1 LFIVLP
7 KPKSIIMKHLFTLV
21 GSMLIT
27 GMLLCSGGTAYA
39 QDLKVTGKV
48 TDASNGSPLI
58 GATVY
63 VKGTTNGTATDLDGM
78 FSLNAPKGSTLVISS
93 VGYTT
98 QEVAITGATVNVL
111 LAVSTQQLQEVVVIG
126 YGTVKKSDATGSVVA
141 VSSDDFNKGAITS
154 PQDLLV
160 GKSAGVVITN
170 AGGAPGSGAT
180 IRIRGGSSLNASND
194 PLIVVDGVPIS
205 NNDVSGSSN
214 FLSFINPNDIATFTV
229 LKDASATA
237 IYGSRASNGVILIT
251 TKKGKVGSALTIRY
265 DGNTSVSSAIKFI
278 DVYSGDEIRNIAF
291 SHPELYDATSLTKLW
306 NYNTNW
312 QKEIFRTSVSQ
323 DHNIS
328 VTGAYKSL
336 PYRVSVGYTDQNG
349 ILKNTDM
356 SRYTGSIGLD
366 PSFLEGTLKVS
377 VNAKGMLSKNN
388 FGNSDAIGSAINM
401 DPTKPVRD
409 GNVASGGYFQWSNY
423 DANLGTYNPVEQLMD
438 IDNKSTVKRFV
449 GNAQFDYKLPFIEG
463 LHANLNLATDYTTSD
478 GHNNLPITA
487 PIKMSDGFIGKLNNY
502 TGTNYN
508 NLLDFYLNYT
518 KDLSA
523 ISSKVDV
530 TGGYSWQHFK
540 RDGNSNTRGI
550 IANSEVPD
558 TTSFTTENYLVS
570 FFGRLNYTFKD
581 RYLFTFTIRDDG
593 SSRFINNKWGLFP
606 AAAFAWKIKDESF
619 LKDVKVISDM
629 KLRLGWGVTGQQDI
643 GSDYPAQALFSLAS
657 PGSYYFIDGKYIPT
671 LRPSAYDPNIKWEET
686 TTQNIGLDF
695 GLFSD
700 RITGSVDL
708 YKRTTD
714 NLLNSVPI
722 PTGSNNS
729 NRLLTN
735 VGSLENKGIE
745 VSLNT
750 RPISKKDMSL
760 EVGFNVTYNENKIT
774 KLLLSDD
781 PTFIGILEGD
791 AMTGYKQ
798 ITKVGY
804 AAHSFFLN
812 KQVYDVNGDP
822 IEGLYADLSGQG
834 GSVSQNTADQ
844 YIHKNPAPDYLLGF
858 SFRFEYKNF
867 DISGSARASIGN
879 YVYNLVAAGASYD
892 QMSQIGYW
900 KNFTKRLDDTK
911 FVKRQ
916 FTSDFFLENASF
928 FKIDNLSAGYN
939 FNKIYGKMNARVS
952 FTVQNVLT
960 VTKYSGLDPEVS
972 GGIDNNFYPR
982 PRVFMLGLSLT
993 F

>member
-1 LFIVLP
+1 
-7 KPKSIIMKHLFTLV
+7 M
-21 GSMLIT
+21 
-27 GMLLCSGGTAYA
+27 AYA
-39 QDLKVTGKV
+39 QDLKVSGKV

-63 VKGTTNGTATDLDGM
+63 VKGTTNGTATNLDGM
-78 FSLNAPKGSTLVISS
+78 FSLTAPKGSTLVISS

-98 QEVAITGATVNVL
+98 QEVVITGEIVNVTL
-111 LAVSTQQLQEVVVIG
+111 TVSTQQLQEVVVIG

-141 VSSDDFNKGAITS
+141 VTSDDFNKGAITS

-205 NNDVSGSSN
+205 NTDVSGSSN

-237 IYGSRASNGVILIT
+237 IYGSRASNGVIIIT
-251 TKKGKVGSALTIRY
+251 TKKGQVGKALSIRY
-265 DGNTSVSSAIKFI
+265 DGNTSVSSAIKYV
-278 DVYSGDEIRNIAF
+278 DVYSGDEMRNIAF

-306 NYNTNW
+306 NYDTNW

-323 DHNIS
+323 DHNLSI
-328 VTGAYKSL
+328 TGAYKTL

-349 ILKNTDM
+349 ILKNTGLN
-356 SRYTGSIGLD
+356 RYTGSVGLD
-366 PSFLEGTLKVS
+366 PTFLSGSLKVT
-377 VNAKGMLSKNN
+377 VNAKGMLTKNN
-388 FGNSDAIGSAINM
+388 FGDAGAIGSAVNM

-409 GNVASGGYFQWSNY
+409 GNAASGGYFQWMNY
-423 DANLGTYNPVEQLMD
+423 GASLGTTNPVEQLMD
-438 IDNKSTVKRFV
+438 VSNKSTVKRFV
-449 GNAQFDYKLPFIEG
+449 GNTQLDYKLPFIDG

-478 GHNNLPITA
+478 GYNNRPITA
-487 PIKMSDGFIGKLNNY
+487 PTNLTNGFNGQVNNY
-502 TGTNYN
+502 TGKNYN
-508 NLLDFYLNYT
+508 NLLEFYLNYV

-540 RDGNSNTRGI
+540 REGNSNTHGVLP
-550 IANSEVPD
+550 NSQVPD
-558 TTSFTTENYLVS
+558 STSFITENYLVS

-593 SSRFINNKWGLFP
+593 TSKFTNNKWGLFP

-619 LKDVKVISDM
+619 LKDVKVLSNL
-629 KLRLGWGVTGQQDI
+629 KLRLGWGITGQQDI
-643 GSDYPAQALFSLAS
+643 GNDYPAQALFSLAS
-657 PGSYYFIDGKYIPT
+657 PGSYYYIDGQYIPT
-671 LRPSAYDPNIKWEET
+671 LRPSAYDPNIKWEQT
-686 TTQNIGLDF
+686 TTQNVGLDF
-695 GLFSD
+695 GFFND
-700 RITGSVDL
+700 RITGSVDV

-750 RPISKKDMSL
+750 RPISKPDMSL
-760 EVGFNVTYNENKIT
+760 EVGFNLSYNQNKIT
-774 KLLLSDD
+774 KLLLTDD

-791 AMTGYKQ
+791 AFTGIKQ
-798 ITKVGY
+798 VTRVGS

-812 KQVYDVNGDP
+812 KQVYDANGNP
-822 IEGLYADLSGQG
+822 IEGMYADLSGQG
-834 GSVSQNTADQ
+834 GTVSGNNADR
-844 YIHKNPAPDYLLGF
+844 YVSKNPAPDYLLGF
-858 SFRFEYKNF
+858 SFRFAYKNF
-867 DISGSARASIGN
+867 DFSGSARASLGN

-892 QMSQIGYW
+892 QMYQIGYW
-900 KNFTKRLDDTK
+900 KNFTKALDKTQ

-916 FTSDFFLENASF
+916 FSSDYFVENASF
-928 FKIDNLSAGYN
+928 FRLDNLSAGYN
-939 FNKIYGKMNARVS
+939 FNKIYGKMSARVS
-952 FTVQNVLT
+952 LTAQNLLT
-960 VTKYSGLDPEVS
+960 ITKYTGLDPEVS

-982 PRVFMLGLSLT
+982 PRVYMLGLSLT

>member
-1 LFIVLP
+1 
-7 KPKSIIMKHLFTLV
+7 
-21 GSMLIT
+21 
-27 GMLLCSGGTAYA
+27 MLLCSGGMAYA
-39 QDLKVTGKV
+39 QDLKVSGKV

-63 VKGTTNGTATDLDGM
+63 VKGTTNGTATNLDGM
-78 FSLNAPKGSTLVISS
+78 YSISAPKGSTLVFSS

-98 QEVAITGATVNVL
+98 QEITVTEATLNVV
-111 LAVSTQQLQEVVVIG
+111 LAVSTEQLKEVVVIG

-205 NNDVSGSSN
+205 NNTISGSAN

-237 IYGSRASNGVILIT
+237 IYGSRASNGVIIIT
-251 TKKGKVGSALTIRY
+251 TKKGQVGKALSIRY
-265 DGNTSVSSAIKFI
+265 DGNTSVSSAIKYV
-278 DVYSGDEIRNIAF
+278 DVFSGDEMRNIAF

-306 NYNTNW
+306 SYDTNW
-312 QKEIFRTSVSQ
+312 QKEIFRTAVSQ
-323 DHNIS
+323 DHNLSI
-328 VTGAYKSL
+328 TGAYKTL

-349 ILKNTDM
+349 ILKNTGLN
-356 SRYTGSIGLD
+356 RYTGSIGLD
-366 PSFLEGTLKVS
+366 PTFLGGSLKVT
-377 VNAKGMLSKNN
+377 VNAKGMLTKNN
-388 FGNSDAIGSAINM
+388 FGDAGAIGSAVNM

-409 GNVASGGYFQWSNY
+409 GNAASGGYFQWMNY
-423 DANLGTYNPVEQLMD
+423 GASLGTTNPVEQLMD
-438 IDNKSTVKRFV
+438 VSNKSTVKRFV
-449 GNAQFDYKLPFIEG
+449 GNTQLDYKLPFIDG

-478 GHNNLPITA
+478 GYNNRPITA
-487 PIKMSDGFIGKLNNY
+487 PTNLTNGFNGQVNNY
-502 TGTNYN
+502 SGTNYN
-508 NLLDFYLNYT
+508 NLLDFYLNYK

-540 RDGNSNTRGI
+540 REGSSNTHGVI
-550 IANSEVPD
+550 PNSQVPD
-558 TTSFTTENYLVS
+558 STSFITENFLVS

-593 SSRFINNKWGLFP
+593 SSRFTNNKWGLFP

-619 LKDVKVISDM
+619 LKDVKVLSDL
-629 KLRLGWGVTGQQDI
+629 KLRLGWGITGQQDI
-643 GSDYPAQALFSLAS
+643 GNDYPAQALFSLAS
-657 PGSYYFIDGKYIPT
+657 PGSYYFIDGHYIPT
-671 LRPSAYDPNIKWEET
+671 LRPSAYDPNIKWEQT
-686 TTQNIGLDF
+686 TTQNVGLDF
-695 GLFSD
+695 GFFND
-700 RITGSVDL
+700 RITGSVDV

-750 RPISKKDMSL
+750 RPISKPDMSL
-760 EVGFNVTYNENKIT
+760 EVGFNLSYNQNKIT
-774 KLLLSDD
+774 KLLLTED

-791 AMTGYKQ
+791 AFTGIKQ
-798 ITKVGY
+798 VTRVGS

-812 KQVYDVNGDP
+812 KQVYDANGNP
-822 IEGLYADLSGQG
+822 IEGMYVDLSGQG
-834 GSVSQNTADQ
+834 GTVSGNNADR
-844 YIHKNPAPDYLLGF
+844 YVSKNPAPDYLLGF
-858 SFRFEYKNF
+858 SFRFAYKNF
-867 DISGSARASIGN
+867 DFSGSARASLGN

-892 QMSQIGYW
+892 QMYQIGYW
-900 KNFTKRLDDTK
+900 KNFTKALDKTQ

-916 FTSDFFLENASF
+916 FTSDYFVENASF
-928 FKIDNLSAGYN
+928 FKLDNLSAGYN
-939 FNKIYGKMNARVS
+939 FNKIYGKMSARVS
-952 FTVQNVLT
+952 LTAQNLLT

-982 PRVFMLGLSLT
+982 PRVYMLGLSLT